1 MGSWLLIR
9 RLRGPAFLI
18 LVGITALLN
27 QWGVLS
33 FSHSWPLY
41 LILAGVLAVLERA
54 AVGTTQPVVPAG
66 YSPAQTQLYYRRSLR
81 RPSMVGPVVLLIVG
95 VVALL
100 VETNQLNGFHLW
112 DWYLRWW
119 PLLLIGVGLL
129 SLGEWLFDRN
139 YAGSQANGPV
149 PLGRRSHGG
158 LIALVICL
166 AIIGYLVN
174 YSHGLHGMHIF
185 DRDGERDD
193 LFSHLMGQEH
203 DDDSNLNQQI
213 PARAAID
220 IQVPHGD
227 VTVSPSGDDQI
238 HVQAH
243 LVVYSGSDRD
253 ARHKLQALTPQL
265 TVNGQNVT
273 LRAAD
278 SNDGRADL
286 IVEIPKGSV
295 LAVTA
300 GHGDVT
306 IESLPGTTGVAAK
319 VSADRGDVKIEN
331 TAGGVQVRM
340 GKGDFNAHAVSGDV
354 SLQGKLDDV
363 SISDVQGRV
372 VLDGDFFGDTHLAHV
387 VSGVHFHSSR
397 TDVEVVALPGDLSID
412 SGDLQLNN
420 AQGPAKITTS
430 AKDVESS
437 GVTGDLRVEDGDGDI
452 SVGAV
457 KPMGELHIHNR
468 NGAINLS
475 VPEGAGFQL
484 QATAKNGDIDSKLSL
499 PVNSSGDSHS
509 ITGQVGAGGPSVEL
523 MSDHGDIE
531 ITITDVAPPAPP
543 VPPVPPVPPLPPLP
557 PGGKIR
563 HFHAPPTPGPSE
575 KPIVQQ

>member
-1 MGSWLLIR
+1 MESWLLIR

-27 QWGVLS
+27 QWGVLG

-41 LILAGVLAVLERA
+41 LILAGILAVLERA
-54 AVGTTQPVVPAG
+54 AVGAVQPGGPAAYTT
-66 YSPAQTQLYYRRSLR
+66 AQAQAYYRRSLR
-81 RPSMVGPVVLLIVG
+81 RPSMVGPVILLVVG

-129 SLGEWLFDRN
+129 SLGEWLYDRS
-139 YAGSQANGPV
+139 YASSQV
-149 PLGRRSHGG
+149 QLGRRSHGG
-158 LIALVICL
+158 LVTLLIVL
-166 AIIGYLVN
+166 AVVGYLMN
-174 YSHGLHGMHIF
+174 YGSHRLHGMHVF
-185 DRDGERDD
+185 NDGEGDD
-193 LFSHLMGQEH
+193 IFSHMMGQEH

-213 PARAAID
+213 PSGAAVD

-227 VTVSPSGDDQI
+227 VTISPSGDDQI

-243 LVVYSGSDRD
+243 LVVYSGNDRD
-253 ARHKLQALTPQL
+253 AKRKLEALAPQV

-295 LAVTA
+295 PTVNA

-306 IESLPGTTGVAAK
+306 IESLPGTTGIAAK
-319 VSADRGDVKIEN
+319 ISADRGDVKVEN
-331 TAGGVQVRM
+331 LAGGVQVRM

-372 VLDGDFFGDTHLAHV
+372 ALDGDFFGDTHLSHV

-397 TDVEVVALPGDLSID
+397 TNVEVVALPGDLSID
-412 SGDLQLNN
+412 SGDLQLNT
-420 AQGPAKITTS
+420 AQGPAKISTS
-430 AKDVESS
+430 AKDVEIS

-457 KPMGELHIHNR
+457 KPMAELHIHNR
-468 NGAINLS
+468 NGAINLT

-484 QATAKNGDIDSKLSL
+484 QATAKNGDIDSKLGLPTSSL
-499 PVNSSGDSHS
+499 GDSHS
-509 ITGQVGAGGPSVEL
+509 MTGKVGAGGPSVEL

-531 ITITDVAPPAPP
+531 ITTEDVTPPAPP
-543 VPPVPPVPPLPPLP
+543 SPPSPPAVPAPPSRPSP
-557 PGGKIR
+557 PGAKVR
-563 HFHAPPTPGPSE
+563 HFHAAHEAETSE